1 MKSIRDEDPMED
13 LDDPDDP
20 VLEGS
25 DHDLYDIIEELDEG
39 KHVLFLVI
47 LHL

>member
-1 MKSIRDEDPMED
+1 MED
-13 LDDPDDP
+13 LDDQGEP

-39 KHVLFLVI
+39 KHVGIAQSCINRRL
-47 LHL
+47 